1 MQLTLSTFKPINA
14 TYTDTESGVDKYKV
28 HTEISVIHGTTTTIS
43 RRIDGD
49 IPRRDGNEETA
60 AHAERFGQ
68 LAHMS
73 WRVVGSTVIHF
84 GGREIEAKD
93 FFRKGSPGL
102 FGHPREQVFTGQD
115 GKEYKWTPQVVTTT
129 LNCNDGVATLVA
141 VYHAKDL
148 LHAKERA
155 WLEIFPPFEHMA
167 DEIVVTLAYM
177 EKIRKS

>member
-14 TYTDTESGVDKYKV
+14 TYTDTESGVDRYKV

-49 IPRRDGNEETA
+49 IPRRDGEEPKTA
-60 AHAERFGQ
+60 GHGERFGQ
-68 LAHMS
+68 LAHIS
-73 WRVVGSTVIHF
+73 WRVIGSTPWVI
-84 GGREIEAKD
+84 R
-93 FFRKGSPGL
+93 L
-102 FGHPREQVFTGQD
+102 VFTGQD

-155 WLEIFPPFEHMA
+155 WLEILPPFEHMA